1 MDINSNE
8 YYYQKYLKYKN
19 KYLEL
24 KALQGG
30 KSKESREINRCE
42 RKAVCNFVK
51 SSLPEAI
58 NNTDKKRGDQYKKID
73 NYTKA
78 ACDRMEQLEKV
89 NISSETLSE
98 EYKSKLNQI
107 NIYKNDL
114 EKELKTKMKEPDCE
128 LKKFRK

>member
-24 KALQGG
+24 KAFQGG
-30 KSKESREINRCE
+30 KSRESREINRCE

-58 NNTDKKRGDQYKKID
+58 NNTDKKRGDQYKKIV
-73 NYTKA
+73 NYTNSS
-78 ACDRMEQLEKV
+78 CDRMEQLEKV
-89 NISSETLSE
+89 NVSSETLSE